1 MQFIT
6 LVLAQED
13 SRMPLPKA
21 VLLFLLCLLIGL
33 ASLIGVFLPAETLR
47 KFSHVIG
54 TENPLVS
61 RIVCLLGAII
71 GLAGTAAFGASL
83 LGYS

>member
-1 MQFIT
+1 MYLIT
-6 LVLAQED
+6 LLLAQED

-33 ASLIGVFLPAETLR
+33 GSLVGVFLPAETLR

-61 RIVCLLGAII
+61 RIVCLLGAVV
-71 GLAGTAAFGASL
+71 GLVGSAAFGASL
-83 LGYS
+83 LGYL